1 MKRSE
6 IVHRAITFDNPP
18 RVPFKF
24 DVVGVNDCYDVW
36 TVDPTGWTWNFEG
49 ERADEFGCVWRR
61 SQVQNTG
68 LVVGHPLRDL
78 AALRDYHWPDPD
90 DPRRYAGFAQQLAGA
105 DDRFVMFCFGH
116 GIWERLHMLHGMT
129 ESLVDFYKRPREMH
143 ELIERIL
150 DHHIRVLR
158 NCVRIAADG
167 VSDKWQVQVAGDKWQ
182 VTGGRCQEKD
192 ESPMKRPSTPDA
204 PPVSPVTGYLSRTP
218 RIHAAAMADDW
229 GLQDRAFVNL
239 KIFREFFKPRYQAWF
254 NEIKSLGLHTW
265 MHSCGRINDILEE
278 LIDVGLEVIN
288 PQQPNTVG
296 IDEISRRFRGRV
308 CFESIVDTQST
319 LPRGTH
325 DEIRQQAHELL
336 DKWGTPRGGYI
347 VSDYNDAEAIGVTL
361 DRRLVM
367 FEAYAEK
374 AGYPD
379 YRTLVERARAA
390 NGLAGHSFGRH
401 TQAAATAGA

>member
-6 IVHRAITFDNPP
+6 IVNRAITFDNPP

-61 SQVQNTG
+61 SKVQNTG

-90 DPRRYAGFAQQLAGA
+90 DPRRYAGFEQQLAGA

-116 GIWERLHMLHGMT
+116 GIWERLHMLHGMS
-129 ESLVDFYKRPREMH
+129 ESLISFYKRPREMH

-158 NCVRIAADG
+158 NCVRIAERLT
-167 VSDKWQVQVAGDKWQ
+167 SDKCHAKNAVPVNGPPTPGA
-182 VTGGRCQEKD
+182 
-192 ESPMKRPSTPDA
+192 PDA
-204 PPVSPVTGYLSRTP
+204 SPVTCHVSPAT

-239 KIFREFFKPRYQAWF
+239 KIFREFFKPRYQTWF

-265 MHSCGRINDILEE
+265 MHSCGRINDVLEE

-308 CFESIVDTQST
+308 CFESIVDTQNT
-319 LPRGTH
+319 LPRGTY

-336 DKWGTPRGGYI
+336 EKWATPSGGYI
-347 VSDYNDAEAIGVTL
+347 VSDYNDAEAIGVSL

-379 YRTLVERARAA
+379 YRTLVERAREA
-390 NGLAGHSFGRH
+390 NGLSGHSFGRH
-401 TQAAATAGA
+401 TQATAGA